1 MQLANLYVLYVILSH
16 FDEAKDEDPICLLK
30 EAGAWLGIYVLIM
43 YHLDIFIY
51 FG

>member
-30 EAGAWLGIYVLIM
+30 EAGAWLGIYVFNHVPFR
-43 YHLDIFIY
+43 YIY
-51 FG
+51 LF